1 MEIKYNTSNV
11 RMNIQAD
18 VFFMGAR
25 IGQIRKM
32 LKMYRESGPMLE
44 QVDEIKAW
52 LEKGIQSEVVYQ
64 KEHAGACMILKSQ
77 LRELEEEYER
87 MQSPCYAVCTRDKEK
102 RAAKQKEI
110 ADCHGN
116 CRRCLSAIAQSQ
128 KRQKRRQDVLADIKR
143 ILEGG

>member
-1 MEIKYNTSNV
+1 M
-11 RMNIQAD
+11 
-18 VFFMGAR
+18 
-25 IGQIRKM
+25 
-32 LKMYRESGPMLE
+32 
-44 QVDEIKAW
+44 
-52 LEKGIQSEVVYQ
+52 EKGIQSEVVYQ